1 MASISICGNIGRDP
15 ELKAAGT
22 SQVLTFSVADSEYIY
37 VKNGEAESQ
46 WYNVEVW
53 GKSAERLSSWLSKGT
68 KVFVSGQLAQRSYEG
83 KNGKGK
89 ALEIKDARVTTVSK
103 KGEEGGGSASAAD
116 DLFGSA
122 PF

>member
-22 SQVLTFSVADSEYIY
+22 SQVLSFSVADSEYIY
-37 VKNGEAESQ
+37 VKNGEAEGQ
-46 WYNVEVW
+46 WYTVEVW
-53 GKSAERLSSWLSKGT
+53 GKSAERLASILQKGT
-68 KVFVSGQLAQRSYEG
+68 KVAVYGQLVQRSYEG

-89 ALEIKDARVTTVSK
+89 SLDVKDARVQIVSK
-103 KGEEGGGSASAAD
+103 KEAPSD
-116 DLFGSA
+116 DAFGSA

>member
-22 SQVLTFSVADSEYIY
+22 SQVLTFSVADSEYVY
-37 VKNGEAESQ
+37 VKNGEAEAQ

-53 GKSAERLSSWLSKGT
+53 GKSAERLSSWLAKGT
-68 KVFVSGQLAQRSYEG
+68 KVFVSGQLVQRSYEG

-89 ALEIKDARVTTVSK
+89 ALEIKDARVTAVSK
-103 KGEEGGGSASAAD
+103 KQDAEPNAFSDSNSI
-116 DLFGSA
+116 F
-122 PF
+122 